1 MEFDRKFSIGNVW
14 TIGVVLVGLV
24 AGWVQFGSDI
34 QAGAK
39 DTAALTARVTN
50 LENNFH
56 SLLKQLGDERVT
68 QTRILTEIQS
78 DLKYLKER

>member
-14 TIGVVLVGLV
+14 TIGVVLVGIV
-24 AGWVQFGSDI
+24 VGWTTFGNDI
-34 QAGAK
+34 QTNAK
-39 DTAALTARVTN
+39 DTVALTARVTN

-56 SLLKQLGDERVT
+56 ALLKQLGDERVT

>member
-24 AGWVQFGSDI
+24 AGWMQFGSDI
-34 QAGAK
+34 QTNAK
-39 DTAALTARVTN
+39 DTATLAIRVTN
-50 LENNFH
+50 LETNFH
-56 SLLKQLGDERVT
+56 ALLKQLGDERVT